1 MSDHKWDRFK
11 RAFGAAPSAAI
22 IDTRNG
28 KVVAALTQ
36 ATAALNQIAAAGL
49 AEPALTARRNA
60 IEGRRAAAML
70 LPDAAAK
77 AAALDAEK
85 DLARAL
91 AAEATTTA
99 PARIAQLDQDL
110 AAAKARVDVPV
121 QAAKALMHPLCQ
133 AAVVAARGTVEL
145 AAGVADALPTKE
157 ARRAALAAIDIAP
170 LQAAN
175 AGAKATDDSAKQMAP
190 LMKDAPNRIGALLD
204 SPRKTSVTTLHAT
217 VATAYAAVGAATD
230 FAGLKRRI
238 DACKAQVYDL
248 AQKITDAVT
257 ILGGIPATMATF
269 DANIRA
275 AKAPAQALV
284 DIGFAAVAAELT
296 RVEDAAAAALLV
308 ADPEARMN
316 AMGDVA
322 NNLQPLAAT
331 VLEARKVDSGA
342 TRMLTALPG
351 LIAKVP
357 DTGQKATFLA
367 EYQTL
372 QADAVEARGQDDI
385 ATVKADFAA
394 IAKKLETLTTKVAAT
409 RGEAGFQEAVEQR
422 FGITFTIQPGAIT
435 HMQAA
440 YEALGQV
447 PEFHTGHEKLLA
459 IEFSADAE
467 GGGLYKQS
475 ASKISVGNIKT
486 KDTSPYIVDG
496 RPVKP
501 NSFNVTMLH
510 EIGHSVDQKY
520 QVMSGLMQNDAYGG
534 WIGHEATAVAARF
547 VTAAETAM
555 GGGLNAAQHAD
566 VIAALEGAVAG
577 TVPAKPAWTSRG
589 QWTALKAHADIAI
602 NCREEKKPWFKQNHA
617 NVKVGDR
624 VYFENEKGNWNS
636 FTFSTVAALKVNDY
650 QWRSPAEFFAEI
662 YAISW
667 MQKRKV
673 PGNVGDAVGQYLPA

>member
-1 MSDHKWDRFK
+1 
-11 RAFGAAPSAAI
+11 
-22 IDTRNG
+22 
-28 KVVAALTQ
+28 
-36 ATAALNQIAAAGL
+36 
-49 AEPALTARRNA
+49 
-60 IEGRRAAAML
+60 
-70 LPDAAAK
+70 
-77 AAALDAEK
+77 
-85 DLARAL
+85 
-91 AAEATTTA
+91 
-99 PARIAQLDQDL
+99 
-110 AAAKARVDVPV
+110 
-121 QAAKALMHPLCQ
+121 
-133 AAVVAARGTVEL
+133 
-145 AAGVADALPTKE
+145 
-157 ARRAALAAIDIAP
+157 
-170 LQAAN
+170 
-175 AGAKATDDSAKQMAP
+175 
-190 LMKDAPNRIGALLD
+190 MKDAPNRIGALLD

-230 FAGLKRRI
+230 FADLKRRI

-257 ILGGIPATMATF
+257 ILGGIPAAVATF
-269 DANIRA
+269 DASPPRA

-284 DIGFAAVAAELT
+284 DIGFRRGGEAERDKRWRT
-296 RVEDAAAAALLV
+296 RQRPLHLLV

-422 FGITFTIQPGAIT
+422 FGITFTIQPGAVT

-534 WIGHEATAVAARF
+534 WIGHEARAVAARF
-547 VTAAETAM
+547 VTAAKTTCGRGTERGTARRCD
-555 GGGLNAAQHAD
+555 ARRWKVRWQ
-566 VIAALEGAVAG
+566 
-577 TVPAKPAWTSRG
+577 AWCQNPEEQPVDQQG